1 MYSAPLRDMSYM
13 PALFFYREDSGYVW
27 LGFFSGYGED
37 ILDYNQH
44 RWIARIGYSITR

>member
-1 MYSAPLRDMSYM
+1 MYSAPLRDTSSMQ
-13 PALFFYREDSGYVW
+13 DSGYVW
-27 LGFFSGYGED
+27 LGFFSGYGEN